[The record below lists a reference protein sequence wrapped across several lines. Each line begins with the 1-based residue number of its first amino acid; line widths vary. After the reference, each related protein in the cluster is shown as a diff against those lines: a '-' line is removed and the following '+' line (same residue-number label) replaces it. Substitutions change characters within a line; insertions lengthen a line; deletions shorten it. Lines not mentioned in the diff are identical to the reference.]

1 MSVDKFVGMTDL
13 NDNFFDDWVAVSEPR
28 QEEKDQEAFVGT
40 TNTSVNTSDDIC
52 DDNLLPTSDE
62 VYEMFCEW
70 YESDASKQFHTPKE
84 EIIEFKSV
92 VSSIQEQDLTED
104 DQDHEE
110 HDTESDEEEDLV
122 MRAAYQSMGHKRDQR
137 IAIKRN
143 RESLIQESDY
153 EAINQERATQ
163 AEEEVGVSSLGSGV
177 MRQDN
182 GKRKYYQVYPM
193 RQRRGEHDQ
202 VAGRMRRRTQHNC
215 GVYRSQYPANE

>member
-70 YESDASKQFHTPKE
+70 YESDASKQFDTPKE

-122 MRAAYQSMGHKRDQR
+122 MRAAYRSMGHKRDQC

-163 AEEEVGVSSLGSGV
+163 AMHQCMAKLAAEVQRKIDEQLYEEVTTNNTIWFFN
-177 MRQDN
+177 REAI
-182 GKRKYYQVYPM
+182 RA
-193 RQRRGEHDQ
+193 E
-202 VAGRMRRRTQHNC
+202 
-215 GVYRSQYPANE
+215 